1 LPIPQQD
8 QNKTRNFWTDSA
20 AVPAL
25 CVGLADGFAER
36 GKDMRLLDDAIA
48 MLGGEAEHRR
58 RTGRW
63 AAEMPRPETRIDHSS
78 TVRLLGLVLKTTAT
92 AIATLQT
99 WQRTVSRRRA
109 IANLTADQLR
119 DIGHAE
125 PPVPVLEV
133 KAGLITNLISA
144 R

>member
-1 LPIPQQD
+1 
-8 QNKTRNFWTDSA
+8 
-20 AVPAL
+20 
-25 CVGLADGFAER
+25 
-36 GKDMRLLDDAIA
+36 MR
-48 MLGGEAEHRR
+48 
-58 RTGRW
+58 
-63 AAEMPRPETRIDHSS
+63 RPETRVDHSS

-92 AIATLQT
+92 AVAALET

-125 PPVPVLEV
+125 ASTPVLEV